1 LVLKEQSVMRA
12 VTLGTI
18 ALLHLTLAV
27 AVWRARPNSLVN
39 RLFAL
44 QTLTFAGWTL
54 GNGILQTGSWL
65 NAANVLT
72 FASASLIPA
81 TLLTFTIHYPN
92 SVPVSSIPWHRF
104 AMAAGLIFAMSSLTT
119 DWLVYDIRA
128 DSHGLSRQT
137 GALYPLFVGYV
148 VIVIGAGLTVFVRK
162 WRKARERQRAQLNYY
177 GFGLLV
183 ATGGGITS
191 NLIIPAVTG
200 NSGFSHL
207 GPYFSVVL
215 IALTAHTIIRH
226 RFMDLRIVV
235 HRGLTFVLAM
245 VLSLLPLAALL
256 LLAVHPLLVR
266 LSLTEVEAYLTAG
279 VCVGVALLIPPS
291 RDLAERLLD
300 RYVYRTRTNP
310 QYLLRRASAELSR
323 GLDLGQLTSVIVD
336 TIQTGVEPE
345 GLALYLK
352 QGEALGLATVSESKS
367 DVVFLA
373 PLRPPAD
380 VMKHLIS
387 RRAALVRDEIDMPS
401 DCQVREALTA
411 VNWALVLPLV
421 SDQHLVGLVAVGPK
435 RSGDPFFSEDLD
447 ALMTLGNHAGSALRN
462 AALYAQLELA
472 NAYVTSIVGAMQNG
486 VVAVDTSETV
496 TLLNPAAKQ
505 MLRLT
510 PDVPQSIEPVPE
522 ELKTVLRGTL
532 THGRRYVGHEL
543 RLLARTGSE
552 PLVLLCTVS
561 PLYDHTGQLAGA
573 VAVFS
578 DLGPLKELD
587 RERARGESFATLQ
600 RLTQMLAHEIG
611 NPLVPIKTLTKLL
624 PTRVGD
630 QAFATDLSRIVSRE
644 IERIERLVA
653 RLSRLAPTVE
663 LSYASVDLRIPI
675 QHAVEVVDAEAA
687 ANATRIDVLLVS
699 SPVLVTGD
707 SSELEEL
714 FLNLLTNALEAVV
727 EQPVKQRSIQISI
740 AVDRHHA
747 LVNVRDSG
755 PGIGAGVID
764 RIFDT
769 CVTTKPRGSGLGLT
783 ICNGIVERHRGRL
796 TATNADEGGAV
807 FMVAL
812 PLEGNEMTRA

>member
-1 LVLKEQSVMRA
+1 MRA

-92 SVPVSSIPWHRF
+92 SVPMSSIPWHRF

-352 QGEALGLATVSESKS
+352 QGKALGLATVSESKN

-699 SPVLVTGD
+699 S
-707 SSELEEL
+707 
-714 FLNLLTNALEAVV
+714 
-727 EQPVKQRSIQISI
+727 
-740 AVDRHHA
+740 
-747 LVNVRDSG
+747 
-755 PGIGAGVID
+755 
-764 RIFDT
+764 
-769 CVTTKPRGSGLGLT
+769 
-783 ICNGIVERHRGRL
+783 
-796 TATNADEGGAV
+796 
-807 FMVAL
+807 
-812 PLEGNEMTRA
+812 